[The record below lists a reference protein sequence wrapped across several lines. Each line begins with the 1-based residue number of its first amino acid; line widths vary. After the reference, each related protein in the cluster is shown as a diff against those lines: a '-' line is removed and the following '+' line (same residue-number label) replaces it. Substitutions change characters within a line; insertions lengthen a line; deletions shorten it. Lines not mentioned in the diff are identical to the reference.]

1 MILETTNY
9 FPLPGQQ
16 DEVLAQR
23 RKVSKI
29 RAAIGLDPGEIFVR
43 RDSCGPAVK
52 WECRFRDQAAFD
64 ADMKARNASPD
75 FVEGREKMRGL
86 IEHFERHLHRLAD

>member
-9 FPLPGQQ
+9 FPLPGQA

-29 RAAIGLDPGEIFVR
+29 RAAIGLDPGEIFTQV
-43 RDSCGPAVK
+43 DNAGPAVK
-52 WECRFRDQAAFD
+52 WECRFRDRAQFES
-64 ADMKARNASPD
+64 DMTIRNASPD
-75 FVEGREKMRGL
+75 FVEAREKMRGL
-86 IEHFERHLHRLAD
+86 VEHFERHLHRLAD